1 MVSLRKIQLL
11 APILVLGMQGGC
23 SPQAPET
30 QEVVVLAGGNTRSF
44 WTYDLDTNTWN
55 TLPDVPGAI
64 GPGGAL
70 AQMQRFGEI
79 YALRGGG
86 TTDFYRY
93 DMNSGDWSQLAATPG
108 PVNAGGALVGI
119 NYGTQSQR
127 DRLYAAQGG
136 GSTSVWDYDVASN
149 TWTTLAQVPEP
160 VSDGGGIASPNIG
173 QEGTLEVLAGGGST
187 VVHKLDVASG
197 TWNTLG
203 AAPAPVLAGGAIFNL
218 FNGCDY
224 AFTGG
229 GSTAFFSTGTLCTSA
244 GSLAATPAPV
254 MPGAGIAAAPGL
266 GGVQADWV
274 FGVRGGGTTDFWRY
288 SISANSW
295 SAMAATP
302 GSISAGGAIVE
313 VRPVAP

>member
-1 MVSLRKIQLL
+1 MVSLRKLQLL
-11 APILVLGMQGGC
+11 APILVLSVNGGC
-23 SPQAPET
+23 QPQTPVV
-30 QEVVVLAGGNTRSF
+30 QEVVVLAGGNAQSF
-44 WTYDLDTNTWN
+44 WTYDLDTDTWS

-70 AQMQRFGEI
+70 AQLQRLGAI

-86 TTDFYRY
+86 TTDFYRL
-93 DMNSGDWSQLAATPG
+93 DMNAGVWSQLAATPG

-127 DRLYAAQGG
+127 DRLYALQGG

-149 TWTTLAQVPEP
+149 AWTTIAQVPEP
-160 VSDGGGIASPNIG
+160 VGDGGGIASPNIG
-173 QEGTLEVLAGGGST
+173 QEGTLELIAGGGST
-187 VVHKLDVASG
+187 RVHRLDVASG
-197 TWNTLG
+197 TWSTLG
-203 AAPAPVLAGGAIFNL
+203 AAPAPVLAGGSIFNL
-218 FNGCDY
+218 FNSCDY

-254 MPGAGIAAAPGL
+254 MAGAGVTAAPGL

-274 FGVRGGGTTDFWRY
+274 FATRGGGTTDFWRY
-288 SISANSW
+288 SISADSW

-302 GSISAGGAIVE
+302 GPISVGGAIVE
-313 VRPVAP
+313 VRPFAP